1 MKAVVWTKYGPPDV
15 LKYGDVEKPSPK
27 HNEVLVK
34 IHATAVTA
42 GDCEMRTLKFPPW
55 IAFPMRIYVGF
66 SKPTRVTILGS
77 YLAGEIETVGRDVKR
92 FTVGDQ
98 IFGTSGLSCGGYAEY
113 ICVPEEGIMAPK
125 PSGMTYEEAAP
136 VALGGLEALHFLRKA
151 ALRPGQTVLIN
162 GAGGTIGT
170 YAVQLA
176 KYYGAEVTGVD
187 STGKLEMLRSIGTD
201 HVIDYSVEDFTR
213 SGRTYDVIFDVVL
226 KSPFSRIIR
235 SLKENGTYLMT
246 NPTLSKMIRGAW
258 VSRTTNKK
266 VIFEMTQPNARD
278 LIQLKELIEVGKLKT
293 VIDRTFPLEDAVE
306 AHRYIETGHKKG
318 NIVMTIGHKAE

>member
-1 MKAVVWTKYGPPDV
+1 MKAVVWTQYGPPDV
-15 LKYGDVEKPSPK
+15 LQYREVEKPSPK

-42 GDCEMRTLKFPPW
+42 GDCEMRTLKVPPW

-92 FTVGDQ
+92 FTAGDQ
-98 IFGTSGLSCGGYAEY
+98 IFGTSGLHCGGYAEY
-113 ICVPEEGIMAPK
+113 ICLPEEGIMAPK
-125 PSGMTYEEAAP
+125 PAGMTFEEAAP

-151 ALRPGQTVLIN
+151 AIRPGQTVLIN

-187 STGKLEMLRSIGTD
+187 STGKLDMLRSIGAD

-213 SGRTYDVIFDVVL
+213 SSRTYDVLFDVVL
-226 KSPFSRIIR
+226 KSPFSRIVR
-235 SLKENGTYLMT
+235 SLNENGTYLMT
-246 NPTLSKMIRGAW
+246 NPTLSKMLRGAW
-258 VSRTTNKK
+258 VSRTTSKK
-266 VIFEMTQPNARD
+266 VNFEFTQPNTRD
-278 LIQLKELIEVGKLKT
+278 LIQLKELIEAGRLKT
-293 VIDRTFPLEDAVE
+293 VIDRTYPLEDAAE
-306 AHRYIETGHKKG
+306 AHRYVETGQKKG
-318 NIVMTIGHKAE
+318 NVILTIPEKTG

>member
-15 LKYGDVEKPSPK
+15 LQYREVEKPSPK
-27 HNEVLVK
+27 HNEILVK

-42 GDCEMRTLKFPPW
+42 GDCEMRTLNFPPW
-55 IAFPMRIYVGF
+55 IALPMRIYVGLG
-66 SKPTRVTILGS
+66 KPKRVTILGS
-77 YLAGEIETVGRDVKR
+77 YLAGEIETVGRDVRR

-98 IFGTSGLSCGGYAEY
+98 IFGTTGLSCGGYAEY
-113 ICVPEEGIMAPK
+113 VCLPEEGIMASK

-176 KYYGAEVTGVD
+176 KNYGAEVTGVD
-187 STGKLEMLRSIGTD
+187 STGKLEMLRSIGAD

-278 LIQLKELIEVGKLKT
+278 LIQLKELIEAGKLKT

-306 AHRYIETGHKKG
+306 AHRYIETGQKRG